1 MISYDISDIID
12 VIGYVSNRDVS
23 DIIDVMGTCSRVFQG
38 TRWHVMWYHMI
49 SVISY
54 DISDI
59 IWYQWYHMIIMLP
72 RRYVLKPQLHQWYH
86 WYHRCNRISYDI
98 SDIICYHMISSY
110 SYCCYSCTTYS
121 LPHISY
127 DIIWYHMISHYIYD
141 ISDIITTSNTG
152 HKWKKIRS
160 PPFAGA
166 KSIRCP
172 PRT

>member
-59 IWYQWYHMIIMLP
+59 IWLSCYLGGMCSNPNYI
-72 RRYVLKPQLHQWYH
+72 
-86 WYHRCNRISYDI
+86 NDI
-98 SDIICYHMISSY
+98 TDITDVIGYHMISVISY
-110 SYCCYSCTTYS
+110 AIIWYHHILTAATAVPHILFLTY
-121 LPHISY
+121 HMISY
-127 DIIWYHMISHYIYD
+127 DIIWYHITSMISV
-141 ISDIITTSNTG
+141 IS
-152 HKWKKIRS
+152 
-160 PPFAGA
+160 
-166 KSIRCP
+166 
-172 PRT
+172 